1 MKMLD
6 QIRYIFTRNQK
17 IKFVLLFFVLLIGA
31 GLEMAGV
38 ALIFPFIEVVTNPGI
53 IFESKTYSLLYG
65 LIHAESTNEFLVWM
79 SVALIVMFFVKNA
92 YLILANYIQLRFV
105 TNCKLDL
112 SERLMECYMK
122 KPYPF
127 HLQKNS
133 AELIRTVTSDVG
145 NLFNLVTSCMNML
158 SEVLV
163 SIMLCIFLI
172 IKDPMITLMVLVL
185 LGGFSLFYYQVIKKK
200 IKQFGIYNQVYNA
213 KMIMSINQAFGGI
226 KEVKILHREQHF
238 IDEFVD
244 NGRSQMIYSKRNAM
258 LTMLPRYI
266 LEVLSMGGV
275 LAMIAV
281 KLSDGVTTGEI
292 ITQLSVFAM
301 AAYRL
306 LPAVNRMNTYVSTI
320 TYLTPSI
327 DLIYKDM
334 KDTEDMSEVL
344 EAWKGER
351 FDKTVLSRSNQPEAI
366 NIKNVTFHYPDAEP
380 EDTVIRNASFQIPTG
395 KSTAFIGPS
404 GAGKTTMADIILGV
418 LEPTAGEVVYG
429 DMNVHHHKEEWSK
442 KLGYIP
448 QVIYLA
454 DDTIRS
460 NVAFGVSKSE
470 IDDGRVW
477 AALEKAQIKTF
488 VEELESGLDSM
499 IGERGARISGGQ
511 RQRLGI
517 ARALYHNPD
526 ILVLDEATS
535 ALDNDT
541 ETAVMEAID
550 NLSGEKTLLIIA
562 HRLSTI
568 RNCQLVYKIENNQV
582 LQVENTQS

>member
-6 QIRYIFTRNQK
+6 QIRYIFTREQK
-17 IKFVLLFFVLLIGA
+17 IKFILLFIILFLGA

-38 ALIFPFIEVVTNPGI
+38 ALIFPFIEIVTNPGI
-53 IFESKTYSLLYG
+53 IFESRTYSFLYRISG
-65 LIHAESTNEFLVWM
+65 VKNTNEFLALV
-79 SVALIVMFFVKNA
+79 SVALIVMFVVKNA
-92 YLILANYIQLRFV
+92 YLILMNYIQLRFV

-163 SIMLCIFLI
+163 AIMLCVFLI
-172 IKDPMITLMVLVL
+172 IKDPLITLLVLAL
-185 LGGFSLFYYQVIKKK
+185 LGGFSIFYYQVIKKK
-200 IKQFGIYNQVYNA
+200 IKQFGLFNQIYNA

-226 KEVKILHREQHF
+226 KEVKILHREQYF

-244 NGRSQMIYSKRNAM
+244 NGRSQMVYSKRNAM

-275 LAMIAV
+275 LAMIAA
-281 KLSDGVTTGEI
+281 KLSAGVTTGEI

-327 DLIYKDM
+327 NLIYKDM
-334 KDTEDMSEVL
+334 KNTEDMAEVL
-344 EAWKGER
+344 EAWKGEV
-351 FDKTVLSRSNQPEAI
+351 FDESVLSKENQPAAI
-366 NIKNVTFHYPDAEP
+366 EIKNVTFHYPDAEP
-380 EDTVIRNASFQIPTG
+380 DDTVIKNATFEIPTG

-418 LEPTAGEVVYG
+418 LEPTAGEIIYG

-460 NVAFGVSKSE
+460 NVAFGIPKEE
-470 IDDGRVW
+470 INDKRVW
-477 AALEKAQIKTF
+477 EALEKAQIKTF
-488 VEELESGLDSM
+488 VEELEGGLDSM

-568 RNCQLVYKIENNQV
+568 RNCELVYKIEDNKV
-582 LQVENTQS
+582 ARVENTGN